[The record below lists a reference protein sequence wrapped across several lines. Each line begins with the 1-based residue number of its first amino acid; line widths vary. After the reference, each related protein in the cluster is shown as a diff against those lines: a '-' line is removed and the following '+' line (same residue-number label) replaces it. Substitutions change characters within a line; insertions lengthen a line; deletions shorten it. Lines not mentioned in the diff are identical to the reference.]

1 MVNPT
6 YEKLGSAPSMIR
18 ELFAYGLRRSAEVGP
33 ENVFDYSLGNPSI
46 PAPQPVQQA
55 LLDVLHD
62 TDPIQVHGYSMAGGF
77 DGTRRAVAEDLTH
90 RFGMTIRPEELF
102 FTCGAAAAL
111 ISVIRALTV
120 SPDSEFVAIA
130 PYFPEYLPFVE
141 SNGGKL
147 VSVPADLDTF
157 QISLDILEAHL
168 TSHTQAVLVNS
179 PNNPTGVVYSRQTL
193 EGLAE
198 LLRRKST
205 QFGHPIYLIAD
216 EPYRELVYDGV
227 EVPFLPTIYPNTLV
241 CYSYSKSLSLPGERI
256 GYVCVPSCV
265 EGQADVL
272 HAVAGAARSSG
283 HVCPPT
289 LVQLALQRCADARP
303 DLAAYDA
310 NRRLLYREL
319 TQMGYECIPPQ
330 GAFYIF
336 VRVPDGDDVAFSQR
350 AKLEHD
356 LLVVPSTAFHC
367 PGFLRLSYCVSHDMI
382 LRSLP
387 AFRAIREKY
396 HAGTKPR
403 RQASAV

>member
-1 MVNPT
+1 MGAT
-6 YEKLGSAPSMIR
+6 EA
-18 ELFAYGLRRSAEVGP
+18 LFASFSTILNPGDEVIIPTPAFGLYEALVQLQGGVP
-33 ENVFDYSLGNPSI
+33 VSLPTEHNHFQI
-46 PAPQPVQQA
+46 V
-55 LLDVLHD
+55 
-62 TDPIQVHGYSMAGGF
+62 
-77 DGTRRAVAEDLTH
+77 
-90 RFGMTIRPEELF
+90 PEELK
-102 FTCGAAAAL
+102 AAITDRTKA
-111 ISVIRALTV
+111 IILT
-120 SPDSEFVAIA
+120 
-130 PYFPEYLPFVE
+130 
-141 SNGGKL
+141 
-147 VSVPADLDTF
+147 
-157 QISLDILEAHL
+157 
-168 TSHTQAVLVNS
+168 S

-330 GAFYIF
+330 GAFYLF

-350 AKLEHD
+350 AKLERD

-396 HAGTKPR
+396 
-403 RQASAV
+403 Q

>member
-227 EVPFLPTIYPNTLV
+227 EIPFLPTIYPNTLV

-272 HAVAGAARSSG
+272 RAVAGAARSSG

-289 LVQLALQRCADARP
+289 LVQLALQRCADVRP

-330 GAFYIF
+330 GAFYLF

-396 HAGTKPR
+396 
-403 RQASAV
+403 Q

>member
-6 YEKLGSAPSMIR
+6 YEKLGSTPSMIR

-77 DGTRRAVAEDLTH
+77 DGTRRAVAEDLTR

-289 LVQLALQRCADARP
+289 LVQLALQRCADTRP

-330 GAFYIF
+330 GAFYLF

-387 AFRAIREKY
+387 AFRAMREKY
-396 HAGTKPR
+396 
-403 RQASAV
+403 Q

>member
-6 YEKLGSAPSMIR
+6 CEKLGSTPSMIR

-33 ENVFDYSLGNPSI
+33 EHVYDYSLGNPSI

-193 EGLAE
+193 
-198 LLRRKST
+198 
-205 QFGHPIYLIAD
+205 
-216 EPYRELVYDGV
+216 
-227 EVPFLPTIYPNTLV
+227 
-241 CYSYSKSLSLPGERI
+241 
-256 GYVCVPSCV
+256 
-265 EGQADVL
+265 
-272 HAVAGAARSSG
+272 
-283 HVCPPT
+283 
-289 LVQLALQRCADARP
+289 
-303 DLAAYDA
+303 
-310 NRRLLYREL
+310 
-319 TQMGYECIPPQ
+319 
-330 GAFYIF
+330 
-336 VRVPDGDDVAFSQR
+336 
-350 AKLEHD
+350 
-356 LLVVPSTAFHC
+356 
-367 PGFLRLSYCVSHDMI
+367 
-382 LRSLP
+382 
-387 AFRAIREKY
+387 
-396 HAGTKPR
+396 
-403 RQASAV
+403 

>member
-90 RFGMTIRPEELF
+90 RL
-102 FTCGAAAAL
+102 
-111 ISVIRALTV
+111 

-289 LVQLALQRCADARP
+289 LVQLALQRCTDARP

-330 GAFYIF
+330 GAFYLF

-396 HAGTKPR
+396 
-403 RQASAV
+403 Q

>member
-227 EVPFLPTIYPNTLV
+227 EVPFLPTLYPNTLV

-303 DLAAYDA
+303 DLVAYDA

-330 GAFYIF
+330 GAFYLF

-396 HAGTKPR
+396 
-403 RQASAV
+403 Q

>member
-6 YEKLGSAPSMIR
+6 YEKLGSTPSMIR

-33 ENVFDYSLGNPSI
+33 EHVYDYSLGNPSI

-179 PNNPTGVVYSRQTL
+179 PNNPTGAVYSREQLKAWVEYAL
-193 EGLAE
+193 EQNAVILFDAAYEAFIRDEALPRSIYEIEGAE
-198 LLRRKST
+198 RCAIEFCSFSKTAGFTGTRCGWTVVPLSLETEGMSLNHMWLRRQTTKFNGVPYIVQRGAAAVFT
-205 QFGHPIYLIAD
+205 PEGQRQTAEGIAYYRENARLIAD
-216 EPYRELVYDGV
+216 ALTGLGIWYTGGVNSPYVWLACPDGMDSWTFFDRLLEKAQVVGTPGAGFGRNGEGYFRLTAFGDRDRTRQAV
-227 EVPFLPTIYPNTLV
+227 ERLRRL
-241 CYSYSKSLSLPGERI
+241 SLSGR
-256 GYVCVPSCV
+256 
-265 EGQADVL
+265 
-272 HAVAGAARSSG
+272 
-283 HVCPPT
+283 
-289 LVQLALQRCADARP
+289 
-303 DLAAYDA
+303 
-310 NRRLLYREL
+310 
-319 TQMGYECIPPQ
+319 
-330 GAFYIF
+330 
-336 VRVPDGDDVAFSQR
+336 
-350 AKLEHD
+350 
-356 LLVVPSTAFHC
+356 
-367 PGFLRLSYCVSHDMI
+367 
-382 LRSLP
+382 
-387 AFRAIREKY
+387 
-396 HAGTKPR
+396 
-403 RQASAV
+403 

>member
-272 HAVAGAARSSG
+272 HAVAGSARSSG

-396 HAGTKPR
+396 
-403 RQASAV
+403 Q

>member
-77 DGTRRAVAEDLTH
+77 DGTRRAVAEDLTR

-193 EGLAE
+193 ERLAE

-289 LVQLALQRCADARP
+289 LVQLALQRCADTRP

-330 GAFYIF
+330 GAFYLF

-350 AKLEHD
+350 AKLEHN

-396 HAGTKPR
+396 
-403 RQASAV
+403 Q

>member
-179 PNNPTGVVYSRQTL
+179 PNNPTGCIYSRETIQAIHEVVREHPLFLLCDEVYRDLADTEDYESL
-193 EGLAE
+193 SACSDLRPRLIVAQSFSKPYAMTGWRLGYALGPVPVIAQMTKLHQYGIMSAPTTAQYAAIEALRNGDRDVEMMRGEYDMRRRLVVDSFNAMGLTCFEPLGAFYVFPCI
-198 LLRRKST
+198 KST
-205 QFGHPIYLIAD
+205 GLTSEEFCTRLIVDKHVAVVPGTAFG
-216 EPYRELVYDGV
+216 ESGEGFVRVS
-227 EVPFLPTIYPNTLV
+227 
-241 CYSYSKSLSLPGERI
+241 YSYSIKHLKIALERI
-256 GYVCVPSCV
+256 K
-265 EGQADVL
+265 EFLD
-272 HAVAGAARSSG
+272 
-283 HVCPPT
+283 
-289 LVQLALQRCADARP
+289 
-303 DLAAYDA
+303 
-310 NRRLLYREL
+310 EL
-319 TQMGYECIPPQ
+319 KKG
-330 GAFYIF
+330 
-336 VRVPDGDDVAFSQR
+336 
-350 AKLEHD
+350 
-356 LLVVPSTAFHC
+356 
-367 PGFLRLSYCVSHDMI
+367 
-382 LRSLP
+382 
-387 AFRAIREKY
+387 
-396 HAGTKPR
+396 
-403 RQASAV
+403 

>member
-33 ENVFDYSLGNPSI
+33 EHVYDYSLGNPSI

-77 DGTRRAVAEDLTH
+77 DGTRRAVAEDLTR

-147 VSVPADLDTF
+147 VSIPADLDTF

-241 CYSYSKSLSLPGERI
+241 CYSYSKSLSLPGERL
-256 GYVCVPSCV
+256 GYVLVPKQV
-265 EGQADVL
+265 TDAD
-272 HAVAGAARSSG
+272 AVYAAAAGAGRSQGYVNAPSLFQQAVSRCCDMTADIG
-283 HVCPPT
+283 IYEKNG
-289 LVQLALQRCADARP
+289 AL
-303 DLAAYDA
+303 LTES
-310 NRRLLYREL
+310 LRE
-319 TQMGYECIPPQ
+319 MGYHVVQPD
-330 GAFYIF
+330 GAFYLF
-336 VRVPDGDDVAFSQR
+336 PRSLEPDDMAFSERAKEFDLLLVPGSGFGAPGHFRIAYCVRPEMIQR
-350 AKLEHD
+350 A
-356 LLVVPSTAFHC
+356 
-367 PGFLRLSYCVSHDMI
+367 
-382 LRSLP
+382 LP
-387 AFRAIREKY
+387 RFRALAESYGR
-396 HAGTKPR
+396 
-403 RQASAV
+403 

>member
-1 MVNPT
+1 M
-6 YEKLGSAPSMIR
+6 
-18 ELFAYGLRRSAEVGP
+18 
-33 ENVFDYSLGNPSI
+33 
-46 PAPQPVQQA
+46 
-55 LLDVLHD
+55 
-62 TDPIQVHGYSMAGGF
+62 
-77 DGTRRAVAEDLTH
+77 
-90 RFGMTIRPEELF
+90 
-102 FTCGAAAAL
+102 
-111 ISVIRALTV
+111 
-120 SPDSEFVAIA
+120 
-130 PYFPEYLPFVE
+130 
-141 SNGGKL
+141 
-147 VSVPADLDTF
+147 
-157 QISLDILEAHL
+157 
-168 TSHTQAVLVNS
+168 
-179 PNNPTGVVYSRQTL
+179 VYSRQTL

-330 GAFYIF
+330 GAFYLF

-356 LLVVPSTAFHC
+356 LLVVPQHRLPLPRLPAAEL
-367 PGFLRLSYCVSHDMI
+367 LRLPRHDPAQSSRLPGHTGEVPIRHETPSASEKGIKKIRSSLSADRSSFKKQKNPGNKRKVYPYDRKLRRRRAFCESSDGAI
-382 LRSLP
+382 LRLLVC
-387 AFRAIREKY
+387 
-396 HAGTKPR
+396 
-403 RQASAV
+403 SAYPFSPHL

>member
-6 YEKLGSAPSMIR
+6 YEKLGSTPSMIR

-77 DGTRRAVAEDLTH
+77 DGTRRAVAEDLTR

-289 LVQLALQRCADARP
+289 LVQLALQRCADTRP

-330 GAFYIF
+330 GAFYLF

-396 HAGTKPR
+396 
-403 RQASAV
+403 Q

>member
-6 YEKLGSAPSMIR
+6 YEKLGSTPSMIR

-33 ENVFDYSLGNPSI
+33 EHVYDYSLGNPSI

-303 DLAAYDA
+303 DLAAYYA

-330 GAFYIF
+330 GAFYLF
-336 VRVPDGDDVAFSQR
+336 LRVPDGDDVAFSQR
-350 AKLEHD
+350 AMLEHD

-396 HAGTKPR
+396 
-403 RQASAV
+403 Q

>member
-77 DGTRRAVAEDLTH
+77 DGTRRAVAEDLT
-90 RFGMTIRPEELF
+90 
-102 FTCGAAAAL
+102 
-111 ISVIRALTV
+111 
-120 SPDSEFVAIA
+120 
-130 PYFPEYLPFVE
+130 
-141 SNGGKL
+141 
-147 VSVPADLDTF
+147 ADLDTF

-330 GAFYIF
+330 GAFYLF

-396 HAGTKPR
+396 
-403 RQASAV
+403 Q

>member
-33 ENVFDYSLGNPSI
+33 EHVYDYSLGNPSI

-256 GYVCVPSCV
+256 GYICVPDSV
-265 EGQADVL
+265 EDHQAVYS
-272 HAVAGAARSSG
+272 AIAGAARSCG

-289 LVQLALQRCADARP
+289 LIQLTIARCADETP
-303 DLAAYDA
+303 DLAAYDE
-310 NRRLLYREL
+310 NRQLLYREL
-319 TQMGYECIPPQ
+319 TAMGYQCAKPD
-330 GAFYIF
+330 GAFYLF
-336 VRVPDGDDVAFSQR
+336 VKAPGGDDVAFCER
-350 AKLEHD
+350 AKREHN
-356 LLVVPSTAFHC
+356 LLVVPGTGFEC
-367 PGFLRLSYCVSHDMI
+367 PGYVRLSYCVSNDMI
-382 LRSLP
+382 RRSLP
-387 AFRAIREKY
+387 AFRELIAAY
-396 HAGTKPR
+396 
-403 RQASAV
+403 QS

>member
-1 MVNPT
+1 MYRSPRFT
-6 YEKLGSAPSMIR
+6 RDMPAIGPSGEPVKRTIIKR
-18 ELFAYGLRRSAEVGP
+18 
-33 ENVFDYSLGNPSI
+33 GNPPGT

-265 EGQADVL
+265 EGSGRRAPRCSRGRPQLRPCLPAD
-272 HAVAGAARSSG
+272 AGAAGSPAVRR
-283 HVCPPT
+283 CP
-289 LVQLALQRCADARP
+289 
-303 DLAAYDA
+303 
-310 NRRLLYREL
+310 
-319 TQMGYECIPPQ
+319 
-330 GAFYIF
+330 
-336 VRVPDGDDVAFSQR
+336 
-350 AKLEHD
+350 
-356 LLVVPSTAFHC
+356 
-367 PGFLRLSYCVSHDMI
+367 
-382 LRSLP
+382 
-387 AFRAIREKY
+387 
-396 HAGTKPR
+396 AGLGGL
-403 RQASAV
+403 